1 MLPPVIKFIRVRS
14 RSQNGCFTAFLFWPH
29 FIICMAWS
37 RTIKEKGVGKMSDY
51 ILEMNHIVKEFSGVR
66 ALDDVNLKVRRGEI
80 HALCGE
86 NGAGK
91 STLMNVLSGVW
102 PHGTYS
108 GDVVY
113 KGETCKFHNLR
124 DSEAKGI
131 VIIHQE
137 LALSPL
143 LSVAENVFLGNEQLS
158 MRGVIDW
165 TKTRQR
171 AQEMLARVGLE
182 HENVN
187 VPVNSLG
194 VGKQQLIEIAKAMA
208 KKVELLILDEPTAAL
223 NDEESKKLLDIM
235 LELKKQGITCIIISH
250 KLNEIEY
257 VSDAV
262 TIIRDGKTIE
272 TLIKGKDDMSEDR
285 VIKGMVG
292 REMTSRYPAR
302 EGIKLGDT
310 IFEVK
315 NWNVYHPDDPER
327 QILKDINISVKA
339 GEVVGLAGL
348 MGAGRTEFAMSVFGH
363 SYGQKISGT
372 VKINGRE
379 VEMKTVKQAINNKL
393 AYVSE
398 DRKVYG
404 LNLIAEIKENMTIAA
419 RPKFFSKHGV
429 INGND
434 EIVAAE
440 EYKKRINVKA
450 TSIEQVVGSLSGGNQ
465 QKVVL
470 AKWMLTQPDVLI
482 LDEPTRGIDVGAK
495 YEIYC
500 VINDLAKAGKAV
512 IVISSE
518 MPEIIGTCDR
528 TYVLNEGQIAG
539 ELDHNEMTQEK
550 IMQCIMA
557 HNRKGDGNE

>member
-1 MLPPVIKFIRVRS
+1 MLPPVIKFIRFGAAR
-14 RSQNGCFTAFLFWPH
+14 RTAVLQLSFCGPQ
-29 FIICMAWS
+29 FIICMAQS

-302 EGIKLGDT
+302 EGVKLGDT
-310 IFEVK
+310 IFEVN

-327 QILKDINISVKA
+327 QVLKNINISVKA

-372 VKINGRE
+372 VKINGKE

-440 EYKKRINVKA
+440 EYRKRINVKA

-539 ELDHNEMTQEK
+539 ELGHDEMTQEK

-557 HNRKGDGNE
+557 HNRKGDANE